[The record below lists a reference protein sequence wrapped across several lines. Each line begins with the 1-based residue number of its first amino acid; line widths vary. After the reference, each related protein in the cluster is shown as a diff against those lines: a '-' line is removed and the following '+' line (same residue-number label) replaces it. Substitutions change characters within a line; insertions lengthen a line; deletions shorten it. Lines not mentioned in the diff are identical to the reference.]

1 MSENDDQFA
10 IFEDPIGIKIRD
22 ILKVTGTFD
31 AKKFNKL
38 FEEDTIKLCK
48 QQIQDGLKRR
58 LESQSEAASVNR
70 VVSVPVSSTSVT
82 RLLTSRRAVNKPM
95 SEWFLKQ
102 LLLMTSEFDGK
113 LFSLI
118 LYINTEHSRAIPI
131 CSIE

>member
-58 LESQSEAASVNR
+58 LESQSEAASVKR
-70 VVSVPVSSTSVT
+70 VVSVPVSSTYVT

-102 LLLMTSEFDGK
+102 LLMMTSEFDGK

-118 LYINTEHSRAIPI
+118 LYKH
-131 CSIE
+131 

>member
-1 MSENDDQFA
+1 MSENEDQFA

-58 LESQSEAASVNR
+58 LESQSEVASVNR
-70 VVSVPVSSTSVT
+70 VVSAPVSSSFVT
-82 RLLTSRRAVNKPM
+82 KLLRSRRAVNKPM

-113 LFSLI
+113 LF
-118 LYINTEHSRAIPI
+118 
-131 CSIE
+131 C